1 MQAILLILGML
12 LAAFSEMDFEEDNGE
27 EEESDVHS

>member
-12 LAAFSEMDFEEDNGE
+12 LAAFSEMDFEEDKGE
-27 EEESDVHS
+27 EEE